1 MLPLGPRQSCK
12 LEADKQHFHSFSF
25 IPHFFLFLR
34 YEEPTEERSPIFGG
48 NDKSFDRR
56 SQVMALDWLGTC
68 YVDQVVLC
76 FSSTG
81 ITGMYYPNPLK
92 RGFKH
97 GLGTGLIRGQG
108 KDMSVTGGVS
118 QVRVSGP

>member
-1 MLPLGPRQSCK
+1 M
-12 LEADKQHFHSFSF
+12 
-25 IPHFFLFLR
+25 FLR

-81 ITGMYYPNPLK
+81 ITGMYYPSPLK

-108 KDMSVTGGVS
+108 KDKA
-118 QVRVSGP
+118 QIRV